1 MTDRTHPLKSI
12 CELNILSLKSLQQN
26 WNDISNL
33 WKDELRLRFK
43 LEYMTEC
50 INAPRMFSMECER
63 LAVMF
68 DKAHREMDEAMRK

>member
-1 MTDRTHPLKSI
+1 MDTMHPLKNI
-12 CELNILSLKSLQQN
+12 CELNKLSLSSLQQK
-26 WNDISNL
+26 WNEISHL
-33 WKDELRLRFK
+33 WKDELRLRFQ

-68 DKAHREMDEAMRK
+68 DKAHREMEEAIRK